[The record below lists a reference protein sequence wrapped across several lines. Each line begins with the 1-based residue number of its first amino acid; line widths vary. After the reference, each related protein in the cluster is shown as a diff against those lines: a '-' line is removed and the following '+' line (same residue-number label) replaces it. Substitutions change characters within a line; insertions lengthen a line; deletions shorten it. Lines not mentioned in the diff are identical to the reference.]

1 MRPLH
6 ISSAIPRRDVGHPD
20 GNTVGLTRSVIE
32 SCTADLQ
39 AARLFV
45 KAEGENDSTRRLES
59 FSEQTFDG
67 CAILGSALAPL
78 QGRNHGH

>member
-6 ISSAIPRRDVGHPD
+6 ISSALPRRDVGHPD
-20 GNTVGLTRSVIE
+20 GNRIRLTRSAIE

-45 KAEGENDSTRRLES
+45 KAEGENDSTSRLES
-59 FSEQTFDG
+59 LFEQTFNG
-67 CAILGSALAPL
+67 CAVFGV
-78 QGRNHGH
+78 